1 MSDLHIL
8 TMVNRGQS
16 VQGSELYV
24 YHIVTRKKMDLGQI
38 ISFDKNKRNTLY
50 HFFFEKEQMNS
61 KGEDFIQILHDH
73 YTNDGLTMDKENA
86 DVAIKYVGQTIRA
99 IREVIV
105 EMIRLQEYPE
115 YPSRLSCLYAAKS
128 YEDALKWKEL
138 FDSYYR
144 KVLQIVKL
152 RVIGNIFEGDGNL
165 LPKEDGI
172 PFSRKIEQAR
182 KYWKGNINNEL
193 PELLINGKI
202 EVVEIIDEFAT

>member
-1 MSDLHIL
+1 M
-8 TMVNRGQS
+8 
-16 VQGSELYV
+16 QGSELYV